1 MENNDLG
8 TANDLLS
15 MIDQQAGIGVVNT
28 QTPEPPPEKYGEV
41 PASQFIAA
49 LETFS
54 NGAIKSPADIQALMA
69 ERQKVQEYQAQISEF
84 QAKSQV
90 SPYASPLVQKINEL
104 AASGA
109 SVTEM
114 QKYLQYQSIDPQA
127 LSDADAYRKQMEFK
141 YPMLT
146 GEQITAMIDE
156 QFNPD
161 QVAENNPLVTAKFK
175 VAATEA
181 RNYLQTLKV
190 QSEQPE
196 SMQAR
201 IQQEQ
206 QLRHIQGEWG
216 KVIDKAGN
224 TLKGVFAEKF
234 DDMEY
239 SYTHQ
244 FSQEALFFAKKVALD
259 WATTNRIPF
268 TQEGL
273 QAVMSVMEQQAA
285 GHDRHNIQKNLSQDL
300 FAKAK
305 LSALKQTAGPPP
317 PQIPG
322 ASVQPQP
329 PRPGER
335 KMVDP
340 SNLI

>member
-1 MENNDLG
+1 MENQNLD
-8 TANDLLS
+8 TADNLLS
-15 MIDQQAGIGVVNT
+15 MIEPQAGNGVVNT

-41 PASQFIAA
+41 PANQFIAA

-54 NGAIKSPADIQALMA
+54 AGAIKSPADIKALMA
-69 ERQKVQEYQAQISEF
+69 DRQRVQEYQGKIAEF
-84 QAKSQV
+84 EAKSQV

-109 SVTEM
+109 SVAEM

-146 GEQITAMIDE
+146 NEQITAMIDE

-161 QVAENNPLVTAKFK
+161 QVAEGNPLVTAKFK

-201 IQQEQ
+201 MQQEQ
-206 QLRHIQGEWG
+206 QLRHIQTEWG

-224 TLKGVFAEKF
+224 NLKGVFAQKF
-234 DDMEY
+234 DDFEY
-239 SYTHQ
+239 NYTHQ
-244 FSQEALFFAKKVALD
+244 YSPEAINLAKQDALA
-259 WATTNRIPF
+259 WASANRIPF

-273 QAVMSVMEQQAA
+273 QKVMSVMEQQAA
-285 GHDRHNIQKNLSQDL
+285 GYDRNNLQQKLAQDL
-300 FAKAK
+300 YTKAR
-305 LSALKQTAGPPP
+305 LASLKQTAGGPP